1 MDPSHLKKKLSVYVT
16 DKGQL
21 RNVSE
26 ELHYEV
32 LCAWELWTGSSID
45 FYRALGFTSRQM
57 AAFIGKAKKLK
68 REGRFGDMGFKAVTV
83 EELPTAS
90 SGQSVGPCGL
100 VEIVWKNGQLIR
112 FSEVA
117 AALDFLKKA
126 S

>member
-1 MDPSHLKKKLSVYVT
+1 MDPAHLKKKLSVYVT

-26 ELHYEV
+26 ELHFEV
-32 LCAWELWTGSSID
+32 LSAWELWTGSSAE

-57 AAFIGKAKKLK
+57 ASFIGKAKRLK

-83 EELPTAS
+83 EEAPPANPLRV
-90 SGQSVGPCGL
+90 QGPCGL
-100 VEIVWKNGQLIR
+100 VEIVWKDGQLIR
-112 FSEVA
+112 FSEVG